1 MNVVGRLGQIWVD
14 KTRSGI
20 YVIAMMAAAVQVAAQ
35 PRYWTQTVRNV
46 WARQMLFTGVEAIRF
61 VALIAVL
68 MGLSIVVQVQLLLT
82 RVGQSDW
89 LGPILVAVIIR
100 ELGPLLTNFVVIG
113 RSGAAITSE
122 LATMKVNGEVHL
134 LDAQGLDPFPY
145 LVLPRVMGMTGS
157 IFCLTVVF
165 VVVAFA
171 SGFLSGVL
179 MGVNT
184 GTPRLFMDQ
193 VMGAVKP
200 MDVLAFLGKTLIPGL
215 LTGTIC
221 CQEGLSVE
229 GTITEVPQATTRGL
243 VRSVKALFIV
253 SAIITLL
260 LLI

>member
-1 MNVVGRLGQIWVD
+1 MNVLGRIGQAWID
-14 KTRSGI
+14 KSRSGI
-20 YVIAMMAAAVQVAAQ
+20 YAVAMMAAAVRMACH

-61 VALIAVL
+61 VGLIAIL
-68 MGLSIVVQVQLLLT
+68 MGLSVVVQVQLLLT
-82 RVGQSDW
+82 RVGQSEW

-122 LATMKVNGEVHL
+122 LASMKVNGEVHV

-145 LVLPRVMGMTGS
+145 LVLPRVMGMMGS

-165 VVVAFA
+165 VVVAFV
-171 SGFLSGVL
+171 SGFLSGIL

-184 GTPRLFMDQ
+184 GTPRLFVNQ
-193 VMGAVKP
+193 VMGAVQP

-229 GTITEVPQATTRGL
+229 GAVTEVPQATTRGL
-243 VRSVKALFIV
+243 VRSVRALFIV
-253 SAIITLL
+253 SALITLL